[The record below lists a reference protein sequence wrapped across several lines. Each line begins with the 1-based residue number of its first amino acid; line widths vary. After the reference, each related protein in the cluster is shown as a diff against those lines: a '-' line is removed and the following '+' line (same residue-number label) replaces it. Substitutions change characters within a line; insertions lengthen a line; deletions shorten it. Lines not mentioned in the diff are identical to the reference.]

1 MPGSLNIL
9 CPRDLDLDIWPVLQ
23 RYLFLNIL
31 LLPRGTVEILRSL
44 VQNLIR
50 GSASHGQ
57 VNVLSGASPSRACPS
72 FRSVVSISFHT
83 FNKLSCFRVDFREWV
98 HCVVLVSL
106 VSYIGLVSRNSSL
119 DQGSITSP
127 SLGCVWNIMK
137 VRMAATAVM
146 GVACVGKHGL
156 RFLVTTINS

>member
-1 MPGSLNIL
+1 MLMPSCLNIL

-83 FNKLSCFRVDFREWV
+83 FNRMHFLSIEC
-98 HCVVLVSL
+98 
-106 VSYIGLVSRNSSL
+106 I
-119 DQGSITSP
+119 
-127 SLGCVWNIMK
+127 
-137 VRMAATAVM
+137 
-146 GVACVGKHGL
+146 
-156 RFLVTTINS
+156 